1 VVASP
6 PALRTTRRQR
16 WAAALT
22 LPGQPDLAQSLVVE
36 LAAFLEQPVEEVEAR
51 CRLAAGDL
59 ARAWRNAAPATPAA
73 ITAFYRDTD
82 AYLYDLTWWHTLAE
96 DESALVQVE
105 ALEAALAHHARSAL
119 DFGGGIGSLGLLL
132 ARHGLEVTLADV
144 NARLNAYAR
153 WRFARRG
160 LHARVIDLP
169 PGAPDLPVAAFDFI
183 SAVDVFEHLPEPGTT
198 LVALAA
204 ALRPGGALF
213 IHLPGNAD
221 AGHPM
226 HLWRQPATLL
236 RHLEAA
242 GLWLEGESSQI
253 EPGGNARLLLR
264 RGQGPRYR
272 LNQGLEL
279 RADTA
284 GGTLLSLRPLVA
296 LRLNQQAFDTLATLN
311 GGSTALEVVADHPG
325 LSLPTTTTF
334 LDALARR
341 RLLVKQP
348 APVEHLPS
356 VSAIVPAHG
365 RPEATRACVES
376 LLAQHYPA
384 ELLEVIVVDDASN
397 PPLAPA
403 LAGLPIRL
411 LRQEENTGQSAARN
425 RAAELARGEVLAFLD
440 NDCVAAPDWLR
451 TLVAALDEPGVEIAG
466 GRVLAPPPEGPVAA
480 FEAVRSP
487 LDMGPVSG
495 AVGPGEPISYMPSCN
510 LAIRRNLLLRIGGFD
525 PAMRLG
531 EDVDLIWRALATGA
545 QARYVAEG
553 AVVHHHRVRLGALL
567 RRRADYASSEADL
580 QRRHPAGRRTMALPR
595 VTLALLAALVL
606 AWSAPVLAGLI
617 VIGASFALMRE
628 IRRKQRD
635 LRRHGVHLPWH
646 QVSAAVL
653 QQHRAAL
660 YHLGA
665 NVTRYYSLPL
675 LAAALL
681 WRPLLPALL
690 LLCLTPPALDY
701 HRLRPQVA
709 LPLFVGLYWLELCA
723 YQVGVWRGC
732 RQRRTLRPLVPARVI
747 V

>member
-1 VVASP
+1 MTPSST
-6 PALRTTRRQR
+6 LQNDRRQR

-22 LPGQPDLAQSLVVE
+22 LPGQPDLARSLVAE

-51 CRLAAGDL
+51 CRRAAGEL
-59 ARAWRNAAPATPAA
+59 ARAWREQAPATPAA
-73 ITAFYRDTD
+73 ITAFYRHGD
-82 AYLYDLTWWHTLAE
+82 AYLYDLTWWHALAE
-96 DESALVQVE
+96 DDSALVQVE
-105 ALEAALAHHARSAL
+105 ALEAALARHARNAL

-144 NARLNAYAR
+144 NPRLNEYAR

-160 LHARVIDLP
+160 LPARVIDLP
-169 PGAPDLPVAAFDFI
+169 PGPLDLPAAAFDFI
-183 SAVDVFEHLPEPGTT
+183 SAVDVFEHLPDPGAT
-198 LVALAA
+198 LMALAA

-213 IHLPGNAD
+213 IHLPGAAD

-236 RHLEAA
+236 HHLEAA
-242 GLWLEGESSQI
+242 GLWLEGEGSRI
-253 EPGGNARLLLR
+253 ERDGNARLLLR
-264 RGQGPRYR
+264 RGKGPRYR

-279 RADTA
+279 RPNADD
-284 GGTLLSLRPLVA
+284 GTLLSMRPLVA
-296 LRLNQQAFDTLATLN
+296 LRLNQRAFATLAALN
-311 GGSTALEVVADHPG
+311 GGGTALELVSARPE
-325 LSLPTTTTF
+325 LSLPETTTF
-334 LDALARR
+334 LDSLARR
-341 RLLVKQP
+341 RVLIKQLPPPERLP
-348 APVEHLPS
+348 AVT
-356 VSAIVPAHG
+356 AIVPAHG

-376 LLAQHYPA
+376 LLAQDYPA
-384 ELLEVIVVDDASN
+384 ELLEVIVVDDASD

-411 LRQEENTGQSAARN
+411 LRQDQNIGQSAARN

-440 NDCVAAPDWLR
+440 NDCVAAPGWLR
-451 TLVAALDEPGVEIAG
+451 TLAAALDEPGVEIAG

-480 FEAVRSP
+480 FEAARSP

-495 AVGPGEPISYMPSCN
+495 PVGPGETITYMPSCN
-510 LAIRRNLLLRIGGFD
+510 LVIRRSLLLRVGGFD

-545 QARYVAEG
+545 QARYVAEA

-595 VTLALLAALVL
+595 MALAFLAALIAV
-606 AWSAPVLAGLI
+606 WSAPALAGLI
-617 VIGASFALMRE
+617 AAGIAVALARE
-628 IRRKQRD
+628 VGRKRRE
-635 LRRHGVHLPWH
+635 LLRHGVHLPWGR
-646 QVSAAVL
+646 VSAAVL
-653 QQHRAAL
+653 LQHRAAF

-675 LAAALL
+675 LALALL

-701 HRLRPQVA
+701 YRLRPRLS
-709 LPLFVGLYWLELCA
+709 LPLFVGLYWLELGA
-723 YQVGVWRGC
+723 YQIGVWRGC
-732 RQRRTLRPLVPARVI
+732 RERRTLRPLAPALV
-747 V
+747 